1 MKNES
6 NDRKMERY
14 RGICGRAETG
24 WVMVFVLAQ
33 GVDMFWG
40 FIESGRQR
48 TKRPRK
54 KVSPSKTGFWIF
66 LVMEEGIKGETYQ
79 EHKEEI

>member
-1 MKNES
+1 MRAMTGRWKDTGVEFW
-6 NDRKMERY
+6 
-14 RGICGRAETG
+14 GRAETV
-24 WVMVFVLAQ
+24 WVMVFILAQ
-33 GVDMFWG
+33 GVGMFWG